1 MKQIYIFLVCLLASI
16 GINAQDKV
24 MTVDNQTPGWL
35 SSKMTYAQQVAVED
49 LTVTGYINPADM
61 QFLNTLIK
69 ARKLVVLNL
78 NKANLVDNEGNDNIL
93 WGGFMNFG
101 DKKVLR
107 KLILPHNLIASEVGL
122 NSKNI
127 DSLIIDSNVGKAHCK
142 FLVGHPNHLILTNNV
157 TRVPTSTFYLGF
169 NQTEKCIVTLPS
181 SLQEI
186 GPNAFAGCAFSG
198 DFIMPKNI
206 IRLGGPEE
214 NKRPSDSWWQETW
227 NKEVI
232 MPISKTRFDFP
243 ESLKAY
249 YGGSK
254 SESGRPDRIF
264 AQHCYTSDTIVVGAK
279 CDTLCVQLT
288 AKIGYFKSI
297 TPPEQVV
304 DYYYYKFDKVYV
316 PKGCLD
322 VYKKKF
328 WQTDWYKGYIKDIEE
343 IKEVEK
349 IALRWTSPHQML
361 SNEHTN
367 LLFEIQPSDAFDKR
381 LKWSSD
387 NEEVAT
393 VDENGEV
400 YAHKSGTATITVT
413 TYDGSVSNSCEIIVA
428 KPVAGVSIEP
438 AEVELT
444 ELGKTAQLTAKIQPE
459 DATNKNVTW
468 KSSNESV
475 CSISADGSIIATG
488 YGKTVVLATTEDGNF
503 VGTCIVVVTEA
514 SAIKQTSL
522 SESGFKVIDRT
533 IVFDDSND
541 VESQITTLGGA
552 LVYKGNAKRIC
563 LRSGMYL
570 VKAGSK
576 VRKVCIP

>member
-1 MKQIYIFLVCLLASI
+1 MKQIYIFLVCLFASI
-16 GINAQDKV
+16 SMNAQDKV

-49 LTVTGYINPADM
+49 LTVTGYINPTDM

-69 ARKLVVLNL
+69 ARKLIVLNL
-78 NKANLVDNEGNDNIL
+78 NKVNLVDNEGNDNIL
-93 WGGFMNFG
+93 WYDFMNFG

-107 KLILPHNLIASEVGL
+107 KLILPYNLIASEVGL

-127 DSLIIDSNVGKAHCK
+127 DSLIIDSNVGKAHCN

-186 GPNAFAGCAFSG
+186 GPGAFVGCVFSG
-198 DFIMPKNI
+198 DFIMPQNI
-206 IRLGGPEE
+206 VRLGAPENE
-214 NKRPSDSWWQETW
+214 IGKPADSWWQENW

-243 ESLKAY
+243 ENLKAY

-254 SESGRPDRIF
+254 TINYQPNSIF
-264 AQHCYTSDTIVVGAK
+264 AQHCYKSDTIVVGAK

-288 AKIGYFKSI
+288 AKIGYFKGMI
-297 TPPEQVV
+297 PPEPVV
-304 DYYYYKFDKVYV
+304 SIGCYTFDRLYV
-316 PKGCLD
+316 PEGSLEA
-322 VYKKKF
+322 YKKKY
-328 WQTDWYKGYIKDIEE
+328 WPYGGTNSSIKEIIE
-343 IKEVEK
+343 IKK
-349 IALRWTSPHQML
+349 IKNIALRWTSPHQML
-361 SNEHTN
+361 SGEHTS

-393 VDENGEV
+393 VDDNGEV

-413 TYDGSVSNSCEIIVA
+413 TYDGSVSNSCEIVVA
-428 KPVAGVSIEP
+428 KPVTGVSIEP

-444 ELGKTAQLTAKIQPE
+444 ELGKTVQLTAKIQPE

-475 CSISADGSIIATG
+475 CMVSDKGELLTTG
-488 YGKTVVLATTEDGNF
+488 YGKTVVLATTEDGNY
-503 VGTCIVVVTEA
+503 VGTCIVTV
-514 SAIKQTSL
+514 
-522 SESGFKVIDRT
+522 SEETGIDNTTVSSEVKEVSRFSSQGQRLT
-533 IVFDDSND
+533 APTKGVNIVKYSD
-541 VESQITTLGGA
+541 
-552 LVYKGNAKRIC
+552 
-563 LRSGMYL
+563 
-570 VKAGSK
+570 GS
-576 VRKVCIP
+576 VRKEIVK

>member
-1 MKQIYIFLVCLLASI
+1 M
-16 GINAQDKV
+16 
-24 MTVDNQTPGWL
+24 
-35 SSKMTYAQQVAVED
+35 
-49 LTVTGYINPADM
+49 
-61 QFLNTLIK
+61 
-69 ARKLVVLNL
+69 
-78 NKANLVDNEGNDNIL
+78 NIL
-93 WGGFMNFG
+93 
-101 DKKVLR
+101 
-107 KLILPHNLIASEVGL
+107 
-122 NSKNI
+122 NS
-127 DSLIIDSNVGKAHCK
+127 A
-142 FLVGHPNHLILTNNV
+142 P
-157 TRVPTSTFYLGF
+157 
-169 NQTEKCIVTLPS
+169 
-181 SLQEI
+181 
-186 GPNAFAGCAFSG
+186 
-198 DFIMPKNI
+198 IM
-206 IRLGGPEE
+206 
-214 NKRPSDSWWQETW
+214 
-227 NKEVI
+227 
-232 MPISKTRFDFP
+232 
-243 ESLKAY
+243 LK
-249 YGGSK
+249 
-254 SESGRPDRIF
+254 
-264 AQHCYTSDTIVVGAK
+264 Q
-279 CDTLCVQLT
+279 
-288 AKIGYFKSI
+288 
-297 TPPEQVV
+297 
-304 DYYYYKFDKVYV
+304 
-316 PKGCLD
+316 
-322 VYKKKF
+322 
-328 WQTDWYKGYIKDIEE
+328 
-343 IKEVEK
+343 
-349 IALRWTSPHQML
+349 
-361 SNEHTN
+361 NEHTN
-367 LLFEIQPSDAFDKR
+367 LLFEVQPSDAFDKR

-444 ELGKTAQLTAKIQPE
+444 ELGKTVQLTAKIQPE

-475 CSISADGSIIATG
+475 SSISADGSIIATG

-563 LRSGMYL
+563 LRAGMYL